1 MGAMD
6 DMTLQHTITSSECGA
21 DLMLKPECY
30 LLYCQEMAESHASL
44 NDFGYDGAMAHNM
57 IWVEVQGEFEFIRRP
72 RWKELI
78 TLRTNTGKASPL
90 QARRF
95 VEMRDEAGQVIA
107 RADLMW
113 VLIDINSRR
122 PMPLKRAQMA
132 QLDLVQE
139 CPPTIT
145 EPLAV
150 FPAEQAVG
158 LGTACLVASRRDVD
172 FNGHINNS
180 AYLTWVLDSLPA
192 TPGEAVC
199 PRRLRIN
206 YKRESHAGEA
216 LSIEHQ
222 QSGALT
228 RHAVTGGGELRA
240 ELQLDWS

>member
-1 MGAMD
+1 MD
-6 DMTLQHTITSSECGA
+6 DLILTHKIASYECGA
-21 DLMLKPECY
+21 DLLLKPECF
-30 LLYCQEMAESHASL
+30 LLFCQEMAESHASL
-44 NDFGYDGAMAHNM
+44 NDMGYDWVFERGM

-72 RWKELI
+72 KWKEEV
-78 TLRTNTGKASPL
+78 TLRTNTGKASAL

-95 VEMRDEAGQVIA
+95 VEMSDAEGNVIA

-145 EPLAV
+145 EPLAA

-222 QSGALT
+222 QSGTLT